1 MRKIGFWKGIFCFK
15 KQACGNPGPKGRFL
29 GEGNGNRE
37 AAESFCSG
45 VNIMDCRTG
54 CGWRFL
60 LIDYYSQCQSLSHVQ
75 LFVAPW
81 TVAHQAAL
89 SMGFSRQEC
98 WCGFAYPPPK
108 DLPDQGIEP
117 KSPEVSCIGRCVL
130 YYQCYLGSPLRHY
143 YVPAIEKMRNKI
155 FA

>member
-89 SMGFSRQEC
+89 SMEFSRQEY
-98 WCGFAYPPPK
+98 WDGLPFPSPG
-108 DLPDQGIEP
+108 DLPTPGNKGIM
-117 KSPEVSCIGRCVL
+117 
-130 YYQCYLGSPLRHY
+130 
-143 YVPAIEKMRNKI
+143 MRYSIQEDVKDSKFVKQLSSSKRIVVQKEIDKNKKRNR
-155 FA
+155 